1 MNEDQASTR
10 TLGRLEA
17 VTKASQEA
25 VEAAVGVPDA
35 LRAAVGKPGVV
46 RSEFAPPPAPSA
58 RLSDTVEATLAHLAR
73 SIAIRQEEIR
83 TMKEAIEAIR
93 RIKADI

>member
-1 MNEDQASTR
+1 MNEDQASMR

-35 LRAAVGKPGVV
+35 LRAPMGKPGVV

-58 RLSDTVEATLAHLAR
+58 RLSDTVEAALAHLVR